1 MLRSFGGA
9 ESLEAALHPVRQ
21 RNTYFPD
28 ELQPLASEEEESFG
42 PRVIQGGFLEEAA
55 CEVEHFPFM

>member
-42 PRVIQGGFLEEAA
+42 TQGDPGR
-55 CEVEHFPFM
+55 FPGGGSM